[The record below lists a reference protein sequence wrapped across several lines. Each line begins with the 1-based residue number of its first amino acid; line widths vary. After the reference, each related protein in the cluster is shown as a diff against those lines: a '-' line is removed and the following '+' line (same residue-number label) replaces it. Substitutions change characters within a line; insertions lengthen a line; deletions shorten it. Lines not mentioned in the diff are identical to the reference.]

1 MSNTNK
7 THYIKAASVR
17 KLAKSL
23 GKRTAS
29 EFLASLDR
37 YVQIKVEA
45 ACKEHNGGKK
55 TLDSALAAY
64 YFGNR

>member
-7 THYIKAASVR
+7 THYIKSAAVR

-23 GKRTAS
+23 GKRTAT

-37 YVQIKVEA
+37 YVEAKVTSA
-45 ACKEHNGGKK
+45 AKEHNGGKK
-55 TLDSALAAY
+55 TLDSAIAAY
-64 YFGNR
+64 YFGTR